1 MEKEFDFQPA
11 FGYNKLCDIMDTQ
24 LRGETTY
31 LYERDYT
38 MDKKIIE
45 EKANSVLE
53 AVKYNGGELDV
64 IAAAE
69 TLGFTV
75 GISELPDW
83 DDGFILVDHVMEHI
97 QKLIGLLTDKAI
109 GVNAKR
115 DLQTKRF
122 IIAHEIGHYMLHYNE
137 NDGVLY
143 ARREDVKGKDAEE
156 NDADYF
162 AACLLMPQ
170 KYFKKNYYEL
180 KNKDLLDDDI
190 VTLLQ
195 KYFNTPYES
204 VKRRLA
210 EIE

>member
-1 MEKEFDFQPA
+1 
-11 FGYNKLCDIMDTQ
+11 
-24 LRGETTY
+24 
-31 LYERDYT
+31 

-45 EKANSVLE
+45 EKANAVLE
-53 AVKYNGGELDV
+53 TIGYVSGELDV
-64 IAAAE
+64 IHVAHI
-69 TLGFTV
+69 LGFTV
-75 GISELPDW
+75 GISVLPDW
-83 DDGFILVDHVMEHI
+83 DDGFVLADNVKDHI

-122 IIAHEIGHYMLHYNE
+122 IIAHEIGHYKLHYNE

-156 NDADYF
+156 NYADYV
-162 AACLLMPQ
+162 AACLLMP
-170 KYFKKNYYEL
+170 KKHFKERYNEL
-180 KNKDLLDDDI
+180 KGKGLLEDDI

-210 EIE
+210 EIV